1 MSCGKLNLLILVV
14 CSLLCMPQAQGQR
27 CLTQFLESLP
37 DHPAAKVK
45 CDRGSPCESCIKRDH
60 PELCSYERPSK
71 RRQLAINRRLSELD
85 RPDRVKSPSYSPPPT
100 HETLPSQS
108 GITISVPKEQWDKM
122 NQDLRTMQET
132 INNLSNLSIGMDNT
146 LADETPVVPWNGAKA
161 DDSEREGI
169 HAPSGILGTM
179 HLGSRSVL
187 AYMMGLGRSKS
198 SQEAATTLLRENV
211 LPKLG
216 LDNETSIY
224 PFVDLWASDASAWDV
239 SALCKTLPDDDL
251 CRE

>member
-1 MSCGKLNLLILVV
+1 MHATGARSALP
-14 CSLLCMPQAQGQR
+14 SLL
-27 CLTQFLESLP
+27 LESLP
-37 DHPAAKVK
+37 DHPAAQVK

-71 RRQLAINRRLSELD
+71 RRQLAINRRLSELE
-85 RPDRVKSPSYSPPPT
+85 RPDRAKSPSYSPTSPHDTLTSPP
-100 HETLPSQS
+100 
-108 GITISVPKEQWDKM
+108 GITISVSKEQWDKM
-122 NQDLRTMQET
+122 NQELRTMQET
-132 INNLSNLSIGMDNT
+132 INNLSIGMDNT
-146 LADETPVVPWNGAKA
+146 PVDENPVVEWDGAKA

-187 AYMMGLGRSKS
+187 AYMMGLGRKNSG
-198 SQEAATTLLRENV
+198 QEAPTTLLQENV

-224 PFVDLWASDASAWDV
+224 PFVDLWSSAASAWDV
-239 SALCKTLPDDDL
+239 SALCKTLPDDEL

>member
-1 MSCGKLNLLILVV
+1 
-14 CSLLCMPQAQGQR
+14 MPQAQGQR
-27 CLTQFLESLP
+27 YFIHFPKSLP
-37 DHPAAKVK
+37 DHAAAQVK

-85 RPDRVKSPSYSPPPT
+85 GPDRAKSPSYSPTSPHDTLISPP
-100 HETLPSQS
+100 
-108 GITISVPKEQWDKM
+108 GITISVSKEQWDKM
-122 NQDLRTMQET
+122 HQELRAKQET
-132 INNLSNLSIGMDNT
+132 INNLSIGMDNT
-146 LADETPVVPWNGAKA
+146 PVDENPVAEWDGAKA
-161 DDSEREGI
+161 DDSGREGI

-187 AYMMGLGRSKS
+187 AYMMGLGRKKS
-198 SQEAATTLLRENV
+198 SQEAPTTLLQGNV

-224 PFVDLWASDASAWDV
+224 PFVDLWSSDASAWDV

>member
-1 MSCGKLNLLILVV
+1 
-14 CSLLCMPQAQGQR
+14 
-27 CLTQFLESLP
+27 
-37 DHPAAKVK
+37 
-45 CDRGSPCESCIKRDH
+45 
-60 PELCSYERPSK
+60 
-71 RRQLAINRRLSELD
+71 
-85 RPDRVKSPSYSPPPT
+85 
-100 HETLPSQS
+100 
-108 GITISVPKEQWDKM
+108 M

-132 INNLSNLSIGMDNT
+132 INNLRMGIDT
-146 LADETPVVPWNGAKA
+146 TVADESPVAAWNGAKA

-187 AYMMGLGRSKS
+187 AYMMGLGRKKS
-198 SQEAATTLLRENV
+198 SQEATTTLLQDNV

-224 PFVDLWASDASAWDV
+224 PFVDLWSSDASAWDV